1 MRFRLTAHA
10 VCALLSALPLA
21 ALPVFDVQAIGPAGF
36 PSFATAINA
45 TGAVVGNYT
54 LPDGTFR
61 AFLYQDGQVTT
72 LALPANAVQTWAT
85 AISNNGQAGGYTDL
99 LLSPQGLVWD
109 SDGNAVATPGAYVMG
124 LNGAGDAAG
133 MAIGPDG
140 AGYAFVTRNGVLT
153 SLGQPAGGPWSS
165 AYAISSNGIAVGAA
179 MNGSVR
185 FTAFSAS
192 PNGATTLL
200 NGLGGA
206 NSYARAVNAAGAVA
220 GQAQTASSALQAVIW
235 SGSNPTALGSLG
247 GANSSAYA
255 IDSQGHVAGTA
266 DLANNAGTAAFL
278 YTGGNMYDLNALL
291 LPNSGW
297 QLLAAYGMNDAG
309 QIVGRGL
316 YNGAEQAF
324 LLTPQTPSFEPA
336 AAPAEVPEPATFFL
350 IGVPLLGLLAIR
362 SGSRSR

>member
-1 MRFRLTAHA
+1 MLFRLSAYA
-10 VCALLSALPLA
+10 VCALLSAVPLA
-21 ALPVFDVQAIGPAGF
+21 ALPVFDVQAIGPAGV
-36 PSFATAINA
+36 PSSATAINA

-109 SDGNAVATPGAYVMG
+109 SAGNAVATPGAYVMG

-140 AGYAFVTRNGVLT
+140 AGYAFVTRNGIVT
-153 SLGQPAGGPWSS
+153 SLGQPAGGDWSS
-165 AYAISSNGIAVGAA
+165 AYAISSNGLAVGAA
-179 MNGSVR
+179 MNSSGR
-185 FTAFSAS
+185 FTAFFAS

-206 NSYARAVNAAGAVA
+206 NSYARAVNNSGAIA
-220 GQAQTASSALQAVIW
+220 GQAQTASGALQAVIW
-235 SGSNPTALGSLG
+235 SGSTPAALGSLG
-247 GANSSAYA
+247 GINSSAYA
-255 IDSQGHVAGTA
+255 IDSQGQAVGAA
-266 DLANNAGTAAFL
+266 DLANNAGSAAFF
-278 YTGGNMYDLNALL
+278 YSGGQMYDLNSLL

-324 LLTPQTPSFEPA
+324 LLTPQAPSFAGFQPA
-336 AAPAEVPEPATFFL
+336 PDSEVPEPGTLVL
-350 IGVPLLGLLAIR
+350 IGVPLLGLLAL
-362 SGSRSR
+362 RSRQR